1 MVEPVNSDLHE
12 LADRVNEAE
21 SRIRGHIRETYLE
34 FSPALSKL
42 SGGSVYC
49 KLENLQY
56 SGSFKLR
63 GAFNKIL
70 SLSAADRKP
79 RYRDLVIR

>member
-1 MVEPVNSDLHE
+1 MVEPVNNDLHA

-34 FSPALSKL
+34 FSPALSRL

-56 SGSFKLR
+56 SGCLLYTSP
-63 GAFNKIL
+63 
-70 SLSAADRKP
+70 SP
-79 RYRDLVIR
+79 RD